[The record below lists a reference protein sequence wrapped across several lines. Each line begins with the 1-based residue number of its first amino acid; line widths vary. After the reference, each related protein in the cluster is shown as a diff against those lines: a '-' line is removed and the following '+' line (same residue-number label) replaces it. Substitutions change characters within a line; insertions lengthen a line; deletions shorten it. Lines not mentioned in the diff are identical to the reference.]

1 MTRQEYRQ
9 YREMVKAIGKVKTHE
24 HYTKE
29 GKNVP
34 QVSK

>member
-24 HYTKE
+24 QYRKE

-34 QVSK
+34 QIFK